1 MIHEAIKGLLLPFLG
16 TSLGA
21 AGIYCVNGRTQ
32 TRLSSL
38 LNDAAAGVMVAA
50 SIFSL
55 LLPAFSQ
62 TDGCA
67 AATLLVVLA
76 FLAGVLLLALWD
88 RASARLAAAGGVDH
102 ATRMLVLSVCLHNVP
117 EGMAVGAAYAGLL
130 AGQAGVTA
138 MGAFALSLGI
148 ALQNLPEGAII
159 SMPLHAQGQSKGK
172 AFLLGMGSG
181 AVEPVGALL
190 TILAAGLLVPAM
202 PYLLSF
208 AAGAMLYVVVEE
220 LIPEM
225 SSGEHSNIG
234 VLMFSFGFTVMMALD
249 VALG

>member
-32 TRLSSL
+32 KQLSSL

-76 FLAGVLLLALWD
+76 IVWILI
-88 RASARLAAAGGVDH
+88 
-102 ATRMLVLSVCLHNVP
+102 
-117 EGMAVGAAYAGLL
+117 GAY
-130 AGQAGVTA
+130 
-138 MGAFALSLGI
+138 
-148 ALQNLPEGAII
+148 
-159 SMPLHAQGQSKGK
+159 
-172 AFLLGMGSG
+172 
-181 AVEPVGALL
+181 
-190 TILAAGLLVPAM
+190 
-202 PYLLSF
+202 YLKEQIKIRKQKNS
-208 AAGAMLYVVVEE
+208 
-220 LIPEM
+220 
-225 SSGEHSNIG
+225 
-234 VLMFSFGFTVMMALD
+234 
-249 VALG
+249 